1 MINAQSGLVVGYPGD
16 AEATRNKER
25 ITVRNVVVH
34 NLQNGAKNDVIVFV
48 TFVVHIKCRACE
60 Q

>member
-1 MINAQSGLVVGYPGD
+1 MGYPGD
-16 AEATRNKER
+16 AEVTRYKEC

-34 NLQNGAKNDVIVFV
+34 NLQNGVKNDVIVFV
-48 TFVVHIKCRACE
+48 TFVHIKYRACE